1 MKKLLLYAVILLLL
15 FSCRSPKEETIPA
28 FSVPVEYFKL
38 DNGLKVVLSKDTT
51 APVVTVAVYYN
62 IGFRIEPRDRT
73 GFAHLFEHM
82 MFQGSENL
90 PKGAFDTLITNNGGM
105 NNGST
110 RFDYT
115 NYYEVVPSHI
125 LEPVLWAEADRM
137 RNLAITKEN
146 LVNQQ
151 GVVVNEIN
159 GALHNQPYGGFPWLD
174 MPQYANTNWYN
185 AHNFYG
191 DIKDVEAATVDE
203 VRSFFN
209 TYYAPNNAVLVI
221 TGDFDSGEAGDWV
234 RKYFG
239 PIPSVEQAPKPD
251 LTEPVQE
258 EEKKVSKE
266 DKLASQPA
274 LAFAYHMP
282 ERNSPDYYAMGLL
295 DQILLQG
302 ENSRLFTALVKQK
315 GLTGSVEGGINLL
328 GNMFDYNGPMLWTV
342 ALFHD
347 NNISPDSIMQ
357 VVDSV
362 INNVIDNPVTTDEID
377 QAVTKFRSEFY
388 NSLSSL
394 TGAGTANLLASFA
407 LFDDDPAMINSIEK
421 NLKSV
426 TPELIQKTAG
436 QYLRKTNR
444 TVLTIIP
451 KSANK

>member
-1 MKKLLLYAVILLLL
+1 MKKLLLYAAILLLL
-15 FSCRSPKEETIPA
+15 FSCKSQKEETKPA
-28 FSVPVEYFKL
+28 FSIPVEYFKL

-90 PKGAFDTLITNNGGM
+90 PKGSFDTLITNNGGV

-137 RNLAITKEN
+137 KNLAITREN

-159 GALHNQPYGGFPWLD
+159 GALYNQPYGGFPWLD

-191 DIKDVEAATVDE
+191 DIKDVEAANVDE

-221 TGDFDSGEAGDWV
+221 TGDFDSTIATNWV
-234 RKYFG
+234 KKYFE
-239 PIPSVEQAPKPD
+239 PISSVEQAPKPD
-251 LTEPVQE
+251 LAEPVQE
-258 EEKKVSKE
+258 AEKKVSKE
-266 DKLASQPA
+266 DKLAKQPA

-282 ERNSPDYYAMGLL
+282 ERNTPEYYAMGLL

-315 GLTGSVEGGINLL
+315 GLTGSVDGGINLL

-342 ALFHD
+342 EMFHD
-347 NNISPDSIMQ
+347 NNVSSDSIMQ

-362 INNVIDNPVTTDEID
+362 ISNVIDNSVNQDDID
-377 QAVTKFRSEFY
+377 KAVIKFRSGFY
-388 NSLSSL
+388 NNLSSV
-394 TGAGTANLLASFA
+394 TGAGRANLLASFA
-407 LFDDDPAMINSIEK
+407 LFDDNPSMINSIEK
-421 NLKSV
+421 NLTLV
-426 TPELIQKTAG
+426 TPELIQKTAD

-444 TVLTIIP
+444 TVLTIVPI
-451 KSANK
+451 ANK

>member
-1 MKKLLLYAVILLLL
+1 MKILPLYAVILLLL
-15 FSCRSPKEETIPA
+15 FSCKSQKEETKPT

-90 PKGAFDTLITNNGGM
+90 PKGSFDTLITNNGGV

-137 RNLAITKEN
+137 KNLAITKEN

-159 GALHNQPYGGFPWLD
+159 GALFNQPYGGFPWLD

-191 DIKDVEAATVDE
+191 DIKDVEAANVDE
-203 VRSFFN
+203 VKNFFN

-221 TGDFDSGEAGDWV
+221 TGDFDSATVAGWV

-239 PIPSVEQAPKPD
+239 PIASVEQAPKPD
-251 LTEPVQE
+251 LTEPAQE
-258 EEKKVSKE
+258 EEKKFSKE
-266 DKLASQPA
+266 DKLAKQPA

-282 ERNSPDYYAMGLL
+282 ERNSPEYYAMGLL

-302 ENSRLFTALVKQK
+302 ENSRLFTVLVKQR
-315 GLTGSVEGGINLL
+315 GLTGSVDGGINLL

-342 ALFHD
+342 EMFHD
-347 NNISPDSIMQ
+347 NDVSSDSIMQ

-362 INNVIDNPVTTDEID
+362 INDVIDRPVSNDDID
-377 QAVTKFRSEFY
+377 KAVTKFLSGFY
-388 NSLSSL
+388 NNLSGITS
-394 TGAGTANLLASFA
+394 AGRANLLASFA
-407 LFDDDPAMINSIEK
+407 LFDDNPSMINSIEK
-421 NLKSV
+421 NLRSV
-426 TPELIQKTAG
+426 TPELIQKTAD

-444 TVLTIIP
+444 TVLTIVP
-451 KSANK
+451 LANK

>member
-1 MKKLLLYAVILLLL
+1 MIPLYAAILLLL
-15 FSCRSPKEETIPA
+15 LSCKTEKKEKTNQV

-51 APVVTVAVYYN
+51 APVVCVAVYYN

-90 PKGAFDTLITNNGGM
+90 PKGSFDTLITNNGGM

-115 NYYEVVPSHI
+115 NYYEVIPSHI

-174 MPQYANTNWYN
+174 MPQYANSNWYN

-191 DIKDVEAATVDE
+191 DIKDVESATVEE

-221 TGDFDSGEAGDWV
+221 TGDFDSGQSRDWV
-234 RKYFG
+234 KKYFE

-251 LTEPVQE
+251 LAEPAQE
-258 EEKKVSKE
+258 QEKTASKE
-266 DKLASQPA
+266 DKLATQPA

-282 ERNSPDYYAMGLL
+282 ERNTPEYYAMGLL
-295 DQILLQG
+295 DEILLQG
-302 ENSRLFTALVKQK
+302 ENSRLYTALVKKK
-315 GLTGSVEGGINLL
+315 GLTGSIEGGINLL

-342 ALFHD
+342 AMFHD
-347 NNISPDSIMQ
+347 NNVTSDSIMQ

-362 INNVIDNPVTTDEID
+362 INYVADNPVSQEEINK
-377 QAVTKFRSEFY
+377 AVTKFRSGFY
-388 NSLSSL
+388 NSLTNLSS
-394 TGAGTANLLASFA
+394 AGKANLLASFA
-407 LFDDDPAMINSIEK
+407 LFDDDPSMINSIEK
-421 NLKSV
+421 NLRSV

-444 TVLTIIP
+444 TVLTIVP
-451 KSANK
+451 TSANK